1 MANICS
7 VTMYFY
13 GEKNAVEDLHAKC
26 EHWINTGGEAAKLLS
41 ALNINKEDLNLR
53 CEACYVGELFCGPT
67 GGRTFGLNVD
77 CAWDATPAFDI
88 FDRIILRD
96 YVDQNDEA
104 KIKYDWIAEEPE
116 CQIFEKH
123 NEGGNC
129 PEKYHLV
136 APGDYYYPESDEELL
151 GIMVKLFNRQFTG
164 IKEARQFISIY
175 ADEHPN
181 EYISLNEFVE
191 C

>member
-1 MANICS
+1 MLNICS

-26 EHWINTGGEAAKLLS
+26 ERWTNTGGKAAKLLS

-53 CEACYVGELFCGPT
+53 CEACYVGELFVGPT
-67 GGRTFGLNVD
+67 GDRTFGLDVD
-77 CAWDATPAFDI
+77 CGWDATPAFDI

-96 YVDQNDEA
+96 YVDQNGEA
-104 KIKYDWIAEEPE
+104 KIKYDWIAEELG

-123 NEGGNC
+123 DEGGNC

-136 APGDYYYPESDEELL
+136 VADDDYFTESDSELRDVMTDLFKRTFNGTEE
-151 GIMVKLFNRQFTG
+151 I
-164 IKEARQFISIY
+164 RQFIGDY
-175 ADEHPN
+175 ADKHPD
-181 EYISLNEFVE
+181 EYVSLREYVE
-191 C
+191 R

>member
-26 EHWINTGGEAAKLLS
+26 ERWMDTEGKATKLLS
-41 ALNINKEDLNLR
+41 ALNISKENLDLR
-53 CEACYVGELFCGPT
+53 CEACYVGELFVGST
-67 GGRTFGLNVD
+67 GDRTFDLDVD

-96 YVDQNDEA
+96 YVDQNGET

-116 CQIFEKH
+116 CQIFGKH
-123 NEGGNC
+123 DKGGNC
-129 PEKYHLV
+129 PEKYRLA
-136 APGDYYYPESDEELL
+136 APDDYYYPESDEELL
-151 GIMVKLFNRQFTG
+151 DIMVKLFNRQFTG
-164 IKEARQFISIY
+164 IDEIRQFISAY
-175 ADEHPN
+175 ADQHPD
-181 EYISLNEFVE
+181 EDISFNEFVE